1 MDFSALDLRAVA
13 QRAAAGPA
21 KRWRTLPL
29 TAQLM
34 LLGATMVLA
43 WILTTRAYERVVSPD
58 RDGRSRVEHWQHAE
72 GAAGRLAAAAYEMQ
86 GASRGYA
93 LTGDTARL
101 GEAAAAEARHT
112 ALLDSLD
119 QLARVDRD
127 IEMHVGAYR
136 ELAVRWRAA
145 LHASVAA
152 RAARRDARSLI
163 ARERPLSDSARL
175 AAHALLQEMRGREH
189 TAQLDIETR
198 LASRESFLLRVG
210 PIVTMLVL
218 LGISGLLLRRTLM
231 AVSQAARALAEGR
244 YADVRL
250 PAELGGNREMRTIAN
265 TFEELALAIEE
276 REQILQSD
284 ILQLREYEQ
293 LKSDFVS
300 TVSHELRT
308 PLTSM
313 RGALGLVLSGAAGP
327 LSPQANELLR
337 IANQNTERLI
347 RLINDILDIEKIE
360 SGSITV
366 RRDRCD
372 LRGVLEATIAGV
384 HGYAVEHRVR
394 IALRAPET
402 ADVIGDQDRL
412 IQVFTNLLSNAIKFS
427 PAEGEVTVTIEV
439 EHEAVRVA
447 VQDQGPGIPEE
458 FQGRIFGKFQQAE
471 HSSSRRHGGTG
482 LGLAIARAVVERHE
496 GHIRFQTAPGEGT
509 TFTVEL
515 PCSAGLGEPVRD
527 ENPSAPRVLVVDRD
541 RDIAHILQRLAGSL
555 AVMVPATSRDD
566 ALRVARERVVDAAII
581 EPELAGLGGLE
592 LVHTLRS
599 IRGYSELPV
608 IVFSVREYS
617 DAELDG
623 VRVTPAH
630 AYLKARDTAKDVV
643 MRLRAV
649 LAARVSVRSEG

>member
-1 MDFSALDLRAVA
+1 
-13 QRAAAGPA
+13 
-21 KRWRTLPL
+21 
-29 TAQLM
+29 
-34 LLGATMVLA
+34 
-43 WILTTRAYERVVSPD
+43 
-58 RDGRSRVEHWQHAE
+58 
-72 GAAGRLAAAAYEMQ
+72 
-86 GASRGYA
+86 
-93 LTGDTARL
+93 
-101 GEAAAAEARHT
+101 
-112 ALLDSLD
+112 
-119 QLARVDRD
+119 
-127 IEMHVGAYR
+127 
-136 ELAVRWRAA
+136 
-145 LHASVAA
+145 
-152 RAARRDARSLI
+152 
-163 ARERPLSDSARL
+163 
-175 AAHALLQEMRGREH
+175 
-189 TAQLDIETR
+189 
-198 LASRESFLLRVG
+198 
-210 PIVTMLVL
+210 
-218 LGISGLLLRRTLM
+218 
-231 AVSQAARALAEGR
+231 
-244 YADVRL
+244 
-250 PAELGGNREMRTIAN
+250 MRTIAN

-649 LAARVSVRSEG
+649 LAARVRVRGEE